1 MIRVRR
7 LRVWFLLVFLVFFTT
22 APYFWMT
29 NGRVVHKD
37 VFYNEPMRIKEG
49 HIAGAVTV
57 DRSLI
62 ADIQYFK
69 CDKLFANDLV
79 ELTKA
84 SAFLQQRNFTFPR
97 RPDENFIELTM
108 NCDNFKESRGYFVYP
123 PTQEEKSF
131 PIAFNILFH
140 QNVEQL
146 ERLLRAIYRPQN
158 QYCIHVDGKTSEDVL
173 NIVTQIAYCFPNVF
187 IATELEIV
195 IYASATRLSA
205 DINCMKDHVNKRFQ
219 WYYLLNLASSEYP
232 IMTNLQIVQILK
244 QFNGSNDI
252 HEVFSTMDEGRFK
265 KKHYTFIDL
274 YGKSGYMIHTDKQK
288 EPPPHNLKITKGN
301 AYNIFSRAFV
311 EWFLSNPIARDLLAW
326 SMDTLTPDE
335 HFWATLNNLYSN
347 PHLKTPG
354 GYTGHPDTKPF
365 FARYIGWNSSTH
377 RERCKM
383 GHYVHNI
390 CVFSVLD
397 LPNIKDR
404 YEIIANKFDIEY
416 DPIAYRCMEEFIL
429 NNVLNEKNISN
440 NVVYPAHFPPS
451 VPIMDSIRQWKG
463 TKQSGLGF

>member
-7 LRVWFLLVFLVFFTT
+7 LRVWFLLVFLVFFVTV
-22 APYFWMT
+22 PYFWMMT
-29 NGRVVHKD
+29 SSKVIHKD

-49 HIAGAVTV
+49 DIAGTIPKE
-57 DRSLI
+57 DRSSNELNV
-62 ADIQYFK
+62 IQYFE
-69 CDKLFANDLV
+69 CEKLFANDPV
-79 ELTKA
+79 EMSKA
-84 SAFLQQRNFTFPR
+84 SAFLQLRNFTFPR
-97 RPDENFIELTM
+97 RRDENYIDLTM
-108 NCDNFKESRGYFVYP
+108 NCDIFKESRGYFVYP

-187 IATELEIV
+187 IASELEIV

-205 DINCMKDHVNKRFQ
+205 DINCMKDHVNNRFQ
-219 WYYLLNLASSEYP
+219 WNYLLNLASSEYP

-265 KKHYTFIDL
+265 RKYYTFIDL

-311 EWFLSNPIARDLLAW
+311 EWFLSNQMARDLLGW

-335 HFWATLNNLYSN
+335 HFWATLNNIYSN

-354 GYTGHPDTKPF
+354 GYTAIKASNKGVKRRCT
-365 FARYIGWNSSTH
+365 
-377 RERCKM
+377 REVKSEFHVRRRDRALP
-383 GHYVHNI
+383 
-390 CVFSVLD
+390 VLD

-416 DPIAYRCMEEFIL
+416 DPIAYRCMEEFTL
-429 NNVLNEKNISN
+429 NNVLNEKLISN
-440 NVVYPAHFPPS
+440 PKRYRKLALLS
-451 VPIMDSIRQWKG
+451 R
-463 TKQSGLGF
+463 